1 MKFPRNIRADT
12 VTAFEMYHS
21 LTDFNLSDIAKL
33 FHCGKSSAA
42 KIKKITLAAM
52 EEKGVKL
59 YTEDRGVVDKDV
71 LYEVAGI
78 DIAKMNR
85 SYKMLKSVGKNG
97 GVGGMQ

>member
-71 LYEVAGI
+71 LT
-78 DIAKMNR
+78 DPTKC
-85 SYKMLKSVGKNG
+85 LKASVKTVMWEACNENKKR
-97 GVGGMQ
+97 V